1 MAQRLFVTIHNGP
14 SSNRQQDPKVRSN
27 PQGTPRHHDGL
38 RINVHSEP
46 YQPISSLSY
55 LTQVRVKSV
64 CEISSFDI

>member
-46 YQPISSLSY
+46 YQPIQFFILPNPSSG
-55 LTQVRVKSV
+55 
-64 CEISSFDI
+64 EISL